1 MHKRFLF
8 FLLALIL
15 LPVCCHAEPWIEE
28 MYAPSG
34 LLERRCF
41 IFDEELPQQLVAPLA
56 DWGYGDARILSGAAI
71 EEPGDAVPLEGE
83 PGSLPSFSALML
95 AEIEG
100 ETQLIGAAWVE
111 GQPWQVVNFGSRLLR
126 QTENLSMG
134 YMDWDG
140 FRPAFAIGYWET
152 EEQQFDLFMFSGNR
166 LWEMV
171 GHSDSH
177 IKISTSNAPLAVVEG
192 DGMPKTRLRLGSF
205 WMEYMSSI
213 SEYPTTYAEC
223 EQLSQAILLAD
234 EAAISTWCHTGGAN
248 LRAEPTQKSQSLGI
262 YQPNIPAVNLGEQ
275 AQGDKWP
282 WIRLRIGNTEG
293 WMSALYVRSGL
304 PNGQLP
310 TLCGRT
316 LASCALYAQ
325 AYDSS
330 PTLELSAGTSFH
342 ILAETENDRFHIC
355 VPSGDL
361 GPEVDT
367 NGTYGYVSKSAVMTG
382 ASVAALDALEKES
395 EN

>member
-8 FLLALIL
+8 FLFVLIL
-15 LPVCCHAEPWIEE
+15 LPVCCHAEPWMEE

-34 LLERRCF
+34 LLEQRCF
-41 IFDEELPQQLVAPLA
+41 LFEEELPQQLVAPLA

-71 EEPGDAVPLEGE
+71 EEPGDADPLFQ
-83 PGSLPSFSALML
+83 PSFSALML
-95 AEIEG
+95 AKIDG

-126 QTENLSMG
+126 RTENVSMG
-134 YMDWDG
+134 YMTWDTA
-140 FRPAFAIGYWET
+140 RPAFVIDYLGME
-152 EEQQFDLFMFSGNR
+152 EEQHDLFMFSGNR

-177 IKISTSNAPLAVVEG
+177 IKISTSNDTVTIWQDP
-192 DGMPKTRLRLGSF
+192 PKIRLRLGSF

-223 EQLSQAILLAD
+223 ERLNQAILLAD
-234 EAAISTWCHTGGAN
+234 EAAISTWCYTGHAN

-275 AQGDKWP
+275 AQGAKWP
-282 WIRLRIGNTEG
+282 WMRLRIGNTEG
-293 WMSALYVRSGL
+293 WMSALYVHSGL

-316 LASCALYAQ
+316 LAGCALYAQ

-330 PTLELSAGTSFH
+330 PAMELPAGTSFH

-355 VPSGDL
+355 VPSGGL

-367 NGTYGYVSKSAVMTG
+367 NGTYGYVSKSAVITG
-382 ASVAALDALEKES
+382 ASAAALDALEKEA

>member
-1 MHKRFLF
+1 MHKRFFF
-8 FLLALIL
+8 FLLVLIL
-15 LPVCCHAEPWIEE
+15 LPVCCHAEPWTEE
-28 MYAPSG
+28 MYSPSG
-34 LLERRCF
+34 QLERRGY
-41 IFDEELPQQLVAPLA
+41 IFQDELPQQLVAPLA

-71 EEPGDAVPLEGE
+71 EEPGDAASPEDD
-83 PGSLPSFSALML
+83 PSFQASFSALML

-134 YMDWDG
+134 YMTWDTA
-140 FRPAFAIGYWET
+140 RPALAIGYWGMQ

-177 IKISTSNAPLAVVEG
+177 IRISTSNDIVTVWEDP
-192 DGMPKTRLRLGSF
+192 PKTRFRLGSF

-213 SEYPTTYAEC
+213 SEFPTTYTEC
-223 EQLSQAILLAD
+223 EQLQQAILLAE
-234 EAAISTWCHTGGAN
+234 EAAGSALCYTDGAN
-248 LRAEPTQKSQSLGI
+248 LWAEPSQTSQSLGM
-262 YQPNIPAVNLGEQ
+262 YQPNIPAVDLGEQ
-275 AQGDKWP
+275 AQGDEWP
-282 WIRLRIGNTEG
+282 WLRLRIGNTEG
-293 WMSALYVRSGL
+293 WMSAQYVHTGL

-316 LASCALYAQ
+316 LTGCALYAQ

-330 PTLELSAGTSFH
+330 PALELPSGTSFH
-342 ILAETENDRFHIC
+342 ILAETENERFHIC
-355 VPSGDL
+355 VPSGGL

-382 ASVAALDALEKES
+382 ASPIALDALEKKA

>member
-1 MHKRFLF
+1 MHKRFFF

-15 LPVCCHAEPWIEE
+15 LPVCCHAEPWTEE
-28 MYAPSG
+28 TYFPSG
-34 LLERRCF
+34 QLERRSY
-41 IFDEELPQQLVAPLA
+41 IFQDELPQQLVAPLA

-71 EEPGDAVPLEGE
+71 EEPGDAASPEDD
-83 PGSLPSFSALML
+83 PSFQPSFSALML
-95 AEIEG
+95 AEIKG

-134 YMDWDG
+134 YMTWDTA
-140 FRPAFAIGYWET
+140 RPALAICYWGT
-152 EEQQFDLFMFSGNR
+152 QEEEQFDLFMFSGNR

-177 IKISTSNAPLAVVEG
+177 IRISTSNDTVTVWEDP
-192 DGMPKTRLRLGSF
+192 PKTRFRLGSF

-223 EQLSQAILLAD
+223 EQLDQAILLAD
-234 EAAISTWCHTGGAN
+234 EAAISTWCYTGHAN
-248 LRAEPTQKSQSLGI
+248 LRAEPTQMSQSLGM
-262 YQPNIPAVNLGEQ
+262 YQPNIPAVDLGEQ
-275 AQGDKWP
+275 AQGDEWP
-282 WIRLRIGNTEG
+282 WLRLHIGNTEG
-293 WMSALYVRSGL
+293 WMCAQYVHTGL
-304 PNGQLP
+304 PNIQLP

-316 LASCALYAQ
+316 LADCALYAQ

-330 PTLELSAGTSFH
+330 PALELPAGTSFH

-355 VPSGDL
+355 VPSGEL

-367 NGTYGYVSKSAVMTG
+367 NGTYGYVSKSAVITG
-382 ASVAALDALEKES
+382 ASPAALDALEKETK
-395 EN
+395 N